1 MSMLDENCDELF
13 PFVDEEA
20 LVPDDTA
27 GHWRILIVDDEP
39 DVHEVTLL
47 ALRDVLIEGR
57 RLTFLHAHSAIEAKE
72 ILGREDDIAVILLDV
87 VMETDDAGLKLVR
100 YLREELGNRATRVI
114 LRTGQPGYAPEM
126 ETIHLYDIN
135 DYKTKSELTR
145 VRLYTTITVAIR
157 SFWQIHQLEANRRGL
172 EMIVNAAM
180 ELSKPNGLRR
190 FAEGV
195 VTQLC
200 ALLGVSD
207 DGLVCTATAS
217 RSVTPYVLAAAG
229 HYSAWIGQSLS
240 AIPDERVKRILEEAL
255 GQCQHAF
262 GESTCLYFSTP
273 DGHALAA
280 FVDVDYPLSEVDR
293 KLLEVFC
300 SNIAIGFENVQLYQK
315 VYDLAFEDLL
325 VHLPNRNSFVGL
337 VECRPVSADRV
348 ALVDID
354 GFSDIN
360 SILDQAFGDLVLE
373 AVATRL
379 RAAFPP
385 SVAVARVGN
394 DVFGLLGN
402 ACEVSPE
409 RIAQVFALPFAVDGQ
424 ELRLSAT
431 SGLIA
436 LGGNQDKAVEVLK
449 NTGVALKHAKSFQRG
464 KSMFYEP
471 VHAVEAR
478 DRMRLLNSLRQAFS
492 AEHLFLQYQPFVD
505 LASGR
510 IVGAEALL
518 RWKTEEGS
526 FVPPDRFI
534 PLAEQSGLMVAL
546 GDWVMRSALQFL
558 AHLHTQ
564 GVRDFRM
571 AINVSHAQFREPDF
585 IDSLIQAMAAYDID
599 PSCVEIELTESVAI
613 DNVELIE
620 QKLAALRQA
629 GVAVAIDDFGTGYSS
644 LNILRRL
651 DIDRLK
657 IDRSFVSGEQ
667 CAAEDHG
674 IARMV
679 LQLASQLGLRTIAEG
694 IETEEQRQKLAAL
707 GCHEGQG
714 YLFARPLSADA
725 FVAFLRDR

>member
-1 MSMLDENCDELF
+1 MLDEKADELF
-13 PFVDEEA
+13 SFVDEEE
-20 LVPDDTA
+20 LVAEDTA

-47 ALRDVLIEGR
+47 ALRDVAIEGR
-57 RLTFLHAHSAIEAKE
+57 RLSFLHAHSAVQAKE
-72 ILGREDDIAVILLDV
+72 MLGRETDIAVILLDV

-114 LRTGQPGYAPEM
+114 LRTGQPGYAPEI
-126 ETIHLYDIN
+126 ETIRLYDIN

-145 VRLYTTITVAIR
+145 VRLYTSITVAIR

-172 EMIVNAAM
+172 EMIVNATM

-207 DGLVCTATAS
+207 DGLVCAATAS
-217 RSVTPYVLAAAG
+217 RNVAPYVLAAAG

-255 GQCQHAF
+255 GKRQHAF

-280 FVDVDYPLSEVDR
+280 FVDVDYPLSDVDR

-325 VHLPNRNSFVGL
+325 VHLPNRNSFIGL
-337 VECRPVSADRV
+337 VECRPESADRV

-402 ACEVSPE
+402 AREVSPE
-409 RIAQVFALPFAVDGQ
+409 RIAQVFAQPFAVDGQ

-492 AEHLFLQYQPFVD
+492 AEHLFLQYQPFID

-518 RWKTEEGS
+518 RWKTEEGN

-546 GDWVMRSALQFL
+546 GNWVMHSALQFL
-558 AHLHTQ
+558 AHLHAQ

-585 IDSLIQAMAAYDID
+585 IDSLMLAISNYDID
-599 PSCVEIELTESVAI
+599 PSSVEIELTESVAI

-651 DIDRLK
+651 DIERLK
-657 IDRSFVSGEQ
+657 IDRAFVSGEQ

-725 FVAFLRDR
+725 FEAFLHDH

>member
-1 MSMLDENCDELF
+1 MSMRDENRDELLA
-13 PFVDEEA
+13 FVDEEEVA
-20 LVPDDTA
+20 PGNTA

-47 ALRDVLIEGR
+47 ALRDVVIEGR
-57 RLTFLHAHSAIEAKE
+57 HLSFLHAHSALEA
-72 ILGREDDIAVILLDV
+72 REMLSREADIAVILLDV

-100 YLREELGNRATRVI
+100 YLREDLDNRATRVI
-114 LRTGQPGYAPEM
+114 LRTGQPGYAPEI
-126 ETIHLYDIN
+126 ETIRLFDIN

-172 EMIVNAAM
+172 EMIINATM

-200 ALLGVSD
+200 ALLGVGE
-207 DGLVCTATAS
+207 DGLVCAAS
-217 RSVTPYVLAAAG
+217 VSRGVAPYVLAAAG
-229 HYSAWIGQSLS
+229 QYSAWIGQSLS
-240 AIPDERVKRILEEAL
+240 AIPDERVKRILEDAL
-255 GQCQHAF
+255 GKHQHTF

-273 DGHALAA
+273 DSHALAA
-280 FVDVDYPLSEVDR
+280 FVDVDSPLNEVDSQ
-293 KLLEVFC
+293 LLEVFC

-325 VHLPNRNSFVGL
+325 VHLPNRNSFIGL
-337 VECRPVSADRV
+337 VECRPESADRV

-373 AVATRL
+373 AVAARL
-379 RAAFPP
+379 RNAFPP
-385 SVAVARVGN
+385 SVVVARVGN
-394 DVFGLLGN
+394 DVFGLLGI
-402 ACEVSPE
+402 AREVSPE
-409 RIAQVFALPFAVDGQ
+409 RIAQVFAQPFAVDGQ

-436 LGGNQDKAVEVLK
+436 LGGIQDKAVEVLK

-471 VHAVEAR
+471 VYAVEAR
-478 DRMRLLNSLRQAFS
+478 DRMRMLNSLRQAFS
-492 AEHLFLQYQPFVD
+492 AEHLFLQYQPFIN

-518 RWKTEEGS
+518 RWKTEEGN

-546 GDWVMRSALQFL
+546 GNWVMRSALQFL
-558 AHLHTQ
+558 AQLRAE

-571 AINVSHAQFREPDF
+571 AVNVSHTQFREPDF
-585 IDSLIQAMAAYDID
+585 IDDLMTAMAIYDID

-651 DIDRLK
+651 DIERLK
-657 IDRSFVSGEQ
+657 IDRAFVSGEQ
-667 CAAEDHG
+667 CAAEDYG

-694 IETEEQRQKLAAL
+694 IETEEQRQMLAAL
-707 GCHEGQG
+707 GCDEGQG

-725 FVAFLRDR
+725 FVAFLHDH